1 MAYEGDKIVMSMKQ
15 TYAVFGLGRYGRA
28 VAKELVENGA
38 EVLAVDIDENLVND
52 AIGEIPYCKCADIT
66 DEEVVRQLGIA
77 NVDVVIIA
85 MATNLEA
92 SVMATMLCKEAGVKT
107 VIVKCSSEMNC
118 KILSKVG
125 ADRVVFPES
134 ESGIRLAKNLLSNG
148 FIDLVEL
155 SKDVSMVELDVRPEW
170 EGKNLIEL
178 NLRRKYSINV
188 VAVVQDNQ
196 VLMNLDPAKP
206 LEKSMKLIVIANVS
220 KLNKLK

>member
-1 MAYEGDKIVMSMKQ
+1 MNMKQ

-52 AIGEIPYCKCADIT
+52 AIGDIPYCKCADIT
-66 DEEVVRQLGIA
+66 DEEVIKQLGIA

-92 SVMATMLCKEAGVKT
+92 SVMAAMLCKEAGVKT
-107 VIVKCSSEMNC
+107 VIAKCSSEMNC

-125 ADRVVFPES
+125 ADKVVFPES
-134 ESGIRLAKNLLSNG
+134 ESGIRLAKNLLSDG

-155 SKDVSMVELDVRPEW
+155 SKDVSMIELDVRPEW

-178 NLRRKYSINV
+178 DLRRKYSINV
-188 VAVVQDNQ
+188 VAIVQEGQ
-196 VLMNLDPAKP
+196 VSVNVAPEKP
-206 LEKSMKLIVIANVS
+206 LERGMKLIVIANVS
-220 KLNKLK
+220 KLSKLK